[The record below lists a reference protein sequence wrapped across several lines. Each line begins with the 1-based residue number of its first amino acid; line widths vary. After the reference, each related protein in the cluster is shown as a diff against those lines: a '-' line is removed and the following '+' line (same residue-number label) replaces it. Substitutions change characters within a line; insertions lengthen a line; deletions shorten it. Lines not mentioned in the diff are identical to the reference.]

1 MGPLTLWWW
10 PWDDHDAHMESTYGE
25 HGRPESG
32 NDLVRAIANGE
43 LELHYQ
49 PILDLTN
56 RYLTGFEALLR
67 WQHPTKGLLGPY
79 RIIPL
84 AEECG
89 LIQEV
94 DDWVL
99 NEAAARLAAWQDDV
113 LVGDGF
119 RVHINVSGMELDD
132 RTLVDRVRRSV
143 AGTRVMPSGLTIE
156 VTETRLIEDITS
168 AKRAIDALHEMGVE
182 LALDDFGTEYATF
195 MRLHALRFDIVKI
208 DKGFVAACD
217 TDLGRTFIRAFV
229 DLANGLGAG
238 IIAEGIETTDQL
250 AKVMDAGCHQG
261 QGFLWSP
268 AIPVAD
274 AEHLLLT
281 GELPEEDPVTQRR
294 TRLPFAS

>member
-1 MGPLTLWWW
+1 MTT
-10 PWDDHDAHMESTYGE
+10 MTQE
-25 HGRPESG
+25 HERPETG
-32 NDLVRAIANGE
+32 NDLVRAIDRGE
-43 LELHYQ
+43 LELRYQ

-56 RYLTGFEALLR
+56 RQLTGFEALLR
-67 WQHPTKGLLGPY
+67 WRHPTRGLLGPD

-99 NEAAARLAAWQDDV
+99 HEAAHCLAAWQDDV

-119 RVHINVSGMELDD
+119 RVHVNVSGMELDD
-132 RTLVDRVRRSV
+132 RTLVDRVRRAV
-143 AGTRVMPSGLTIE
+143 AGSQVSPSGLTIE
-156 VTETRLIEDITS
+156 VTETRLIHDVGS

-250 AKVMDAGCHQG
+250 AKVRKAGCHQG

-268 AIPVAD
+268 AIPLHD

-281 GELPEEDPVTQRR
+281 GELPETDPITNKRA
-294 TRLPFAS
+294 RLPFDR

>member
-1 MGPLTLWWW
+1 
-10 PWDDHDAHMESTYGE
+10 MEIATNWNGQ
-25 HGRPESG
+25 RPESG
-32 NDLVRAIANGE
+32 NDLLRAIAGEE
-43 LELHYQ
+43 LELRYQ
-49 PILDLTN
+49 PILDLTT
-56 RYLTGFEALLR
+56 RQLTGFEALLR
-67 WQHPTKGLLGPY
+67 WRHPTRGLLGPD

-99 NEAAARLAAWQDDV
+99 HEASARLAAWQDDV

-119 RVHINVSGMELDD
+119 RVHVNVSGMELDD
-132 RTLVDRVRRSV
+132 RTLVDRVRRSIV
-143 AGTRVMPSGLTIE
+143 GTNVVPNGLTVE
-156 VTETRLIEDITS
+156 VTETRLIEDIGA

-250 AKVMDAGCHQG
+250 DKVMHAGCHQG

-268 AIPVAD
+268 AMPVDD
-274 AEHLLLT
+274 AEHLLIT
-281 GELPEEDPVTQRR
+281 GELPEIDPVTQRR
-294 TRLPFAS
+294 VRLPFAS

>member
-1 MGPLTLWWW
+1 MTTMTRQ
-10 PWDDHDAHMESTYGE
+10 HE
-25 HGRPESG
+25 RPETG
-32 NDLVRAIANGE
+32 NDLVRAIDGGE
-43 LELHYQ
+43 LELRYQ
-49 PILDLTN
+49 PILELTN
-56 RYLTGFEALLR
+56 RQLTGFEALLR
-67 WQHPTKGLLGPY
+67 WRHPRRGLLGPD

-99 NEAAARLAAWQDDV
+99 HEAAHRLAAWQDDV

-119 RVHINVSGMELDD
+119 RVHVNVSGMELDD
-132 RTLVDRVRRSV
+132 RTLVDRVSRSV
-143 AGTRVMPSGLTIE
+143 AVSRVAPSGLTIE
-156 VTETRLIEDITS
+156 VTETRLIDDVGS

-238 IIAEGIETTDQL
+238 IIAEGIETTEQL
-250 AKVMDAGCHQG
+250 TKIRAAGCHQG

-268 AIPVAD
+268 AIPLAD

-281 GELPEEDPVTQRR
+281 GELPEVDPITKKRA
-294 TRLPFAS
+294 RLPID

>member
-1 MGPLTLWWW
+1 MT
-10 PWDDHDAHMESTYGE
+10 TTTQE
-25 HGRPESG
+25 HERPETG
-32 NDLVRAIANGE
+32 NDLVRAIVRGE
-43 LELHYQ
+43 LELRYQ

-56 RYLTGFEALLR
+56 RQLTGFEALLR
-67 WQHPTKGLLGPY
+67 WRHPTRGLLGPD

-99 NEAAARLAAWQDDV
+99 HDATRCLAAWQDDV

-119 RVHINVSGMELDD
+119 RVHVNVSGMELDD

-143 AGTRVMPSGLTIE
+143 AGSRVSPSGLTIE
-156 VTETRLIEDITS
+156 VTETRLIDDVGS

-195 MRLHALRFDIVKI
+195 MRLHALRFDTVKI

-229 DLANGLGAG
+229 DLADGLGAG
-238 IIAEGIETTDQL
+238 IIAEGIETADQL
-250 AKVMDAGCHQG
+250 ARVQRAGCHQG

-268 AIPVAD
+268 AIPQRD

-281 GELPEEDPVTQRR
+281 GELPEVDPITNRR
-294 TRLPFAS
+294 ARLPFDS

>member
-1 MGPLTLWWW
+1 MK
-10 PWDDHDAHMESTYGE
+10 STNGD

-32 NDLVRAIANGE
+32 KDLVRAITNGE
-43 LELHYQ
+43 LELRYQ

-67 WQHPTKGLLGPY
+67 WRHPSKGLVGPN

-89 LIQEV
+89 LIQEI

-99 NEAAARLAAWQDDV
+99 REAAERLAAWQDDV
-113 LVGDGF
+113 LVVDGF
-119 RVHINVSGMELDD
+119 RVHVNVSGMELDD
-132 RTLVDRVRRSV
+132 RTLVERVRRCV
-143 AGTRVMPSGLTIE
+143 AETQVIPSGLTIE
-156 VTETRLIEDITS
+156 VTETRLIDDIAS
-168 AKRAIDALHEMGVE
+168 AKRAIDGLHDMGVE

-217 TDLGRTFIRAFV
+217 TDLGRAFIRAFV

-250 AKVMDAGCHQG
+250 DKVMDAGCHQG

-281 GELPEEDPVTQRR
+281 GELPAEDPVTKQR
-294 TRLPFAS
+294 TRLPSAS

>member
-1 MGPLTLWWW
+1 MEHSG
-10 PWDDHDAHMESTYGE
+10 DGMHGHADHR
-25 HGRPESG
+25 GRQVTG
-32 NDLVRAIANGE
+32 NDLLRAIDAGE
-43 LELHYQ
+43 LELRYQ
-49 PILDLTN
+49 PILDLTTHQ
-56 RYLTGFEALLR
+56 LTGFEALLR
-67 WQHPTKGLLGPY
+67 WRHPTLGLLAPD

-84 AEECG
+84 AEESG

-99 NEAAARLAAWQDDV
+99 REAAERLAAWQDDV

-119 RVHINVSGMELDD
+119 RVHVNVSGMELDH

-143 AGTRVMPSGLTIE
+143 MGSRVTPSGLTIE
-156 VTETRLIEDITS
+156 VTETRLIDDVNS

-195 MRLHALRFDIVKI
+195 MRLHALRFDVVKI

-238 IIAEGIETTDQL
+238 IIAEGIETVDQL
-250 AKVMDAGCHQG
+250 AKLTDAGCHQG

-268 AIPVAD
+268 AIPVTD
-274 AEHLLLT
+274 AEHLLVT
-281 GELPEEDPVTQRR
+281 GELPEEDPVTRR
-294 TRLPFAS
+294 RSRLSYVS